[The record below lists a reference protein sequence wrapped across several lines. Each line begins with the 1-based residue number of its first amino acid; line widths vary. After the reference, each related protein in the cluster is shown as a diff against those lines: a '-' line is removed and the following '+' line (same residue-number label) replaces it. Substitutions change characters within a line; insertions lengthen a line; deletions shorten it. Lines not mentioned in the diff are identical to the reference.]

1 MEPVLQCYIHFFGA
15 TPTKLIMDV
24 GTRDGD
30 DAQFFNERLSPE
42 LVVAIDANPIAAKR
56 TRERYPDFT
65 VLETAVSDYN
75 GTTAFLQIVTDDT
88 GLAGSSSIDAEKLRV
103 VPDYAKRNVIEVP
116 VARLDTL
123 LKTNKVPTR
132 VIDIMKVDV
141 EGFTYQC
148 LSGMGDLLE
157 NVRVLHLETERES
170 THVMHVNNLG
180 VAKFM
185 RARGFVLVGLYYE
198 YGWGIQDQLWVNAKF
213 VKDQEYLASI
223 TVLES
228 TS

>member
-1 MEPVLQCYIHFFGA
+1 MEPVLQCYTHFFGA
-15 TPTKLIMDV
+15 TPAKLVMDV

-30 DAQFFNERLSPE
+30 DAQFFNERLNPE
-42 LVVAIDANPIAAKR
+42 LVVAIDANPVAAEL
-56 TRERYPDFT
+56 TRKRYPDFV

-75 GTTAFLQIVTDDT
+75 GTTTFTQIVTDDT
-88 GLAGSSSIDAEKLRV
+88 GLAGSSSIDAEKLRT

-116 VARLDTL
+116 VSRLDTL
-123 LKTNKVPTR
+123 LKTNKIPTK

-148 LSGMGDLLE
+148 LSGMGDLLR
-157 NVRVLHLETERES
+157 NVRVLHLETERAP
-170 THVMHVNNLG
+170 THVMHVSNLG
-180 VAKFM
+180 VARFM
-185 RARGFVLVGLYYE
+185 RANGFVLVGLYYE

-223 TVLES
+223 ALSES
-228 TS
+228 DS